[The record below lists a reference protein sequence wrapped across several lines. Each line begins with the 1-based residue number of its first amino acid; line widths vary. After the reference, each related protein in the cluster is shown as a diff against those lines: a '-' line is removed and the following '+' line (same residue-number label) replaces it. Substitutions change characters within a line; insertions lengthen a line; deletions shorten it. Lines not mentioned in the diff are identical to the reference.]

1 MQNIQINGSPVTVG
15 IVYRDVDGDVIPAS
29 NITGT
34 VANADFPGIVT
45 LSVSSD
51 NTALTITPVADV
63 SGRCRVQLDAS
74 MGSTSFD
81 AGQINVHVVL
91 SDSQLNPSVDLVS

>member
-1 MQNIQINGSPVTVG
+1 MQNIQINAPTIVG
-15 IVYRDVDGDVIPAS
+15 IVYRDVDGNVIPAS

-34 VANADFPGIVT
+34 VANADVSGIVT

-51 NTALTITPVADV
+51 NTALTITPVADI
-63 SGRCRVQLDAS
+63 SGRCRVQLDAAA
-74 MGSTSFD
+74 GAVSFD

-91 SDSQLNPSVDLVS
+91 SDSQRNPSVDLIS

>member
-1 MQNIQINGSPVTVG
+1 MQNLQINEPVTVA
-15 IVYRDVDGDVIPAS
+15 IVYRDVDGQAIPAS
-29 NITGT
+29 SITGT
-34 VANADFPGIVT
+34 VANADVPGIVT

-51 NTALTITPVADV
+51 NTTLTITPVADV
-63 SGRCRVQLDAS
+63 SGRCRVQLDAG

-91 SDSQLNPSVDLVS
+91 SESQLNPSVDLIA